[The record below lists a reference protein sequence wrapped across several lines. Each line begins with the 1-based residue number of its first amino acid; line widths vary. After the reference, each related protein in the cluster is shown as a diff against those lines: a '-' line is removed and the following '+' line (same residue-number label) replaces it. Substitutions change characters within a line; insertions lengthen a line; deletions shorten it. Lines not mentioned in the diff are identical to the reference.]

1 MSRVKTNKTS
11 GLKAS
16 AKILSA
22 GVYRVAA
29 GNLAALK
36 LISLTHKLP
45 ESSILNY
52 MAYGYIVPGV

>member
-36 LISLTHKLP
+36 IDLVNP
-45 ESSILNY
+45 
-52 MAYGYIVPGV
+52 